1 MEKQCHDIKKSALS
15 LSWHMRG
22 GASYTDV
29 LNMSSVEREE
39 IAKLIDEHMEITKQ
53 TKLPYY

>member
-1 MEKQCHDIKKSALS
+1 
-15 LSWHMRG
+15 MRG